1 MRYLFVLIFIMS
13 LFVGCS
19 SHNQTDSNTDNAIRK
34 PKTST
39 IVNDI
44 ISRGARV
51 P

>member
-1 MRYLFVLIFIMS
+1 MKYLFVLIFIMS

-19 SHNQTDSNTDNAIRK
+19 SHNQADSNNDNATRR

-44 ISRGARV
+44 IGRGARL